1 MGTVAGPAAGSVNQ
15 PATQSA
21 NKSSSTDI
29 SGSQPPRF
37 LISDLCTLLE
47 SYLSPELVKN
57 IYRAYLFSANAHEGQ
72 TRLSGEPYIYHPISV
87 ARVLAELQM
96 DAETIQAAILHDVI
110 EDTETAKEQI
120 KKEFGDNVAE
130 LVDGVSKLT
139 HLEFESRV
147 EAQAEN
153 FRKMMLAMVKD
164 VRVIIIKL
172 ADRLH
177 NMRTLDVM
185 RLDKQKRIARET
197 LDIYAPIAL
206 RLGMHGLRVEL
217 EELCFRILWPK
228 RYEVLKDVIRRA
240 NINRDALLQEVE
252 KNISERLGKENI
264 VSRIRSREKNIY
276 SIYRKMKDKGLKFSE
291 VYDVFAFRIIVDTVD
306 TCYRVIGVTHNLYKP
321 VPGKFKDYIAIPK
334 KNAYQSLHTI
344 LFGPKGMPLEVQVR
358 SEQMDQVAQ
367 SGIAAHWMYKDSS
380 HDYAAPQTR
389 TREWLKTV
397 SEMQNRSDSSLEF
410 LESVKVD
417 LYRDEIYVFTPAG
430 DIMELPTNSTTIDFA
445 YAVHTDIGNH
455 CVAAKINRRLESLST
470 VLQNGQTVE
479 IITSPSGRPNP
490 AWLNF
495 IVTAKA
501 RSNIRSFLKNLQNN
515 EALELGKRLLNK
527 ALRSYDKSW
536 QDIASR
542 EQANLL
548 KDLQLDSEE
557 QLFREIGLGNRMA
570 PFVAKHIESLRGSW
584 IKLRR
589 NRESKHPLAIRGT
602 EGMVV
607 SFGKCCHPIPGDAII
622 GIMTSGRGLV
632 VHNIKCENTK
642 RKTTSRDKWI
652 HVYWANEISNEFA
665 AEISIRTA
673 NEPGVLAIV
682 AATISEESSNI
693 ENIVFDEKLGTSATI
708 TVLLTVKDRVHLA
721 RIMRSIKNIPQI
733 HKVKRLL

>member
-1 MGTVAGPAAGSVNQ
+1 MATVAGSAAGSANN
-15 PATQSA
+15 SA
-21 NKSSSTDI
+21 SSSI
-29 SGSQPPRF
+29 STNQSSRL
-37 LISDLCTLLE
+37 LISDLCALVE
-47 SYLSPELVKN
+47 GYLDPEHVKK
-57 IYRAYLFSANAHEGQ
+57 IYQAYLFSARAHEGQ

-87 ARVLAELQM
+87 AKVLVEMHM

-110 EDTETAKEQI
+110 EDTETAKDQI
-120 KKEFGDNVAE
+120 KNEFGNEVAE

-139 HLEFESRV
+139 HLEFDSKL

-185 RLDKQKRIARET
+185 RLDKRKRIARET

-217 EELCFRILWPK
+217 EELSFKTVWPK

-252 KNISERLGKENI
+252 KNICERLERANI
-264 VSRIRSREKNIY
+264 VNRIHGREKNIY
-276 SIYRKMKDKGLKFSE
+276 SIYRKMKDKRLQFSE
-291 VYDVFAFRIIVDTVD
+291 VYDVFAFRIVVNSVD
-306 TCYRVIGVTHNLYKP
+306 TCYRVIGVIHNLYKP

-344 LFGPKGMPLEVQVR
+344 LFGPKGMPIEVQVR
-358 SEQMDQVAQ
+358 SEEMDQVAE
-367 SGIAAHWMYKDSS
+367 SGIAAHWLYKDASDD
-380 HDYAAPQTR
+380 HAAPQSR
-389 TREWLKTV
+389 TREWLNTV
-397 SEMQNRSDSSLEF
+397 SEMQNRSGSSLEF

-430 DIMELPTNSTTIDFA
+430 DIMELPINSTTIDFA
-445 YAVHTDIGNH
+445 YAVHTDIGNL

-470 VLQNGQTVE
+470 VLQTGQTVE

-501 RSNIRSFLKNLQNN
+501 RSNIRSFLKNLQGN
-515 EALELGKRLLNK
+515 EALELGKRLLNN
-527 ALRSYDKSW
+527 ALRAYDKSW
-536 QDIASR
+536 QDISSR
-542 EQANLL
+542 EQENLL
-548 KDLQLDSEE
+548 EDLQLESEE
-557 QLFREIGLGNRMA
+557 QLFHEIGLGNRMA

-589 NRESKHPLAIRGT
+589 KSESKSPLAIRGT

-607 SFGKCCHPIPGDAII
+607 SFGKCCYPIPGDAII
-622 GIMTSGRGLV
+622 GIMTAGKGLV
-632 VHNIKCENTK
+632 VHHIKCVNTK
-642 RKTTSRDKWI
+642 RKSTSRDKWI
-652 HVYWANEISNEFA
+652 HVYWANEIANEFT

-673 NEPGVLAIV
+673 NEPGVLAVV
-682 AATISEESSNI
+682 AATISEEGSNI
-693 ENIVFDEKLGTSATI
+693 ENIVFDEKLGSTTMI

-721 RIMRSIKNIPQI
+721 RIMRTIRNIPQI
-733 HKVKRLL
+733 YKVKRHQ

>member
-1 MGTVAGPAAGSVNQ
+1 MATVAGSATGSDNKS
-15 PATQSA
+15 ASA
-21 NKSSSTDI
+21 NVSSNQTS
-29 SGSQPPRF
+29 RF
-37 LISDLCTLLE
+37 SISDLCTLLE
-47 SYLSPELVKN
+47 SYLSPEQVQN
-57 IYRAYLFSANAHEGQ
+57 IYHAYLFSASAHEGQ

-87 ARVLAELQM
+87 ARVLAEMHM

-120 KKEFGDNVAE
+120 KTEFGDDVAE

-139 HLEFESRV
+139 HLEFESKL

-185 RLDKQKRIARET
+185 RLEKRKRIARET

-217 EELCFRILWPK
+217 EELAFKALWPM
-228 RYEVLKDVIRRA
+228 RYRVLKEVIRRA
-240 NINRDALLQEVE
+240 NINRDALLLEVE
-252 KNISERLGKENI
+252 KNISERLEQANI
-264 VSRIRSREKNIY
+264 VSRIHGREKNIF
-276 SIYRKMKDKGLKFSE
+276 SIYRKMKDKRLQFSE
-291 VYDVFAFRIIVDTVD
+291 VYDVFAFRIVVDTVD
-306 TCYRVIGVTHNLYKP
+306 TCYRVIGVVHNLYKP

-344 LFGPKGMPLEVQVR
+344 LFGPKGMPIEVQVR
-358 SEQMDQVAQ
+358 SEEMDHVAQ
-367 SGIAAHWMYKDSS
+367 SGIAAHWTYKNKNAGNDNT
-380 HDYAAPQTR
+380 APHIR
-389 TREWLKTV
+389 TRKWLNTV
-397 SEMQNRSDSSLEF
+397 SEMQYRSGSSLEF

-417 LYRDEIYVFTPAG
+417 LYRDEIYVFTPRG
-430 DIMELPTNSTTIDFA
+430 DIMELPINATTIDFA

-455 CVAAKINRRLESLST
+455 CVAAKINRRLEPLST

-501 RSNIRSFLKNLQNN
+501 RSNIRSFLKNLQSS
-515 EALELGKRLLNK
+515 EALELGRRLLNK
-527 ALRSYDKSW
+527 ALRAYDKSW
-536 QDIASR
+536 QDISDR

-548 KDLQLDSEE
+548 KDLQLESEE
-557 QLFREIGLGNRMA
+557 ELFREIGLGNRMA

-589 NRESKHPLAIRGT
+589 KSESKHPLAIRGT

-607 SFGKCCHPIPGDAII
+607 SFGKCCYPIPGDAII
-622 GIMTSGRGLV
+622 GIMTAGRGLV
-632 VHNIKCENTK
+632 VHHIKCENTK

-652 HVYWANEISNEFA
+652 HVYWANDIVNEFT

-673 NEPGVLAIV
+673 NEPGVLAVV
-682 AATISEESSNI
+682 ASKISEAGSNI
-693 ENIVFDEKLGTSATI
+693 ENMVFDEKLGSTTMI
-708 TVLLTVKDRVHLA
+708 NVLLTVKDRVHLA
-721 RIMRSIKNIPQI
+721 RIMRSIRNIPQI
-733 HKVKRLL
+733 YKVKRHQ

>member
-1 MGTVAGPAAGSVNQ
+1 MATVAGSATESASKTADVNISKQ
-15 PATQSA
+15 PS
-21 NKSSSTDI
+21 
-29 SGSQPPRF
+29 RF

-47 SYLSPELVKN
+47 SYLSPEHVKQ
-57 IYRAYLFSANAHEGQ
+57 IYSAYLFSAHAHEGQ
-72 TRLSGEPYIYHPISV
+72 TRISGEPYIYHPISV
-87 ARVLAELQM
+87 AKVLADMRM
-96 DAETIQAAILHDVI
+96 DAQTIQAAILHDVI
-110 EDTETAKEQI
+110 EDTETAKEHLTN
-120 KKEFGDNVAE
+120 EFGEEVAE

-139 HLEFESRV
+139 HLEFESKR

-185 RLDKQKRIARET
+185 RLEKRQRIARET

-217 EELCFRILWPK
+217 EELCFKTLWPK
-228 RYEVLKDVIRRA
+228 RHEVLKDVIRRA

-252 KNISERLGKENI
+252 KNILERLEKADI
-264 VSRIRSREKNIY
+264 VSRIYGREKNIY
-276 SIYRKMKDKGLKFSE
+276 SIYRKMKDKRLQFSE
-291 VYDVFAFRIIVDTVD
+291 VYDVFAFRIIVDSVD
-306 TCYRVIGVTHNLYKP
+306 TCYRVLGVIHNIYKP

-344 LFGPKGMPLEVQVR
+344 LFGPKGMPIEVQVR
-358 SEQMDQVAQ
+358 SQEMDQVAQ
-367 SGIAAHWMYKDSS
+367 SGIAAHWMYKEVSDD
-380 HDYAAPQTR
+380 HKAPHVR
-389 TREWLKTV
+389 TREWLNAV
-397 SEMQNRSDSSLEF
+397 SEIQNRSGSSLEF

-430 DIMELPTNSTTIDFA
+430 EIMELPINSTTVDFA

-455 CVAAKINRRLESLST
+455 CVAAKIDRRLEPLGT
-470 VLQNGQTVE
+470 ILQNGQTVE
-479 IITSPSGRPNP
+479 IVTSPSGQPNP

-495 IVTAKA
+495 IVTARA
-501 RSNIRSFLKNLQNN
+501 RSNIRSFLKHLQNN
-515 EALELGKRLLNK
+515 EASELGRRLLNK
-527 ALRSYDKSW
+527 ALRAYNKSW
-536 QDIASR
+536 QDINER
-542 EQANLL
+542 EQSKLL
-548 KDLQLDSEE
+548 KDLQLETQE
-557 QLFREIGLGNRMA
+557 QLFLEIGLGDRMA

-589 NRESKHPLAIRGT
+589 KSEKKTPLAIRGT

-607 SFGKCCHPIPGDAII
+607 SYGNCCYPIPGDSII
-622 GIMTSGRGLV
+622 GIMTAGRGLV
-632 VHNIKCENTK
+632 VHQIKCENTK

-652 HVYWANEISNEFA
+652 HVYWADDISNEFT
-665 AEISIRTA
+665 AEISIQTA

-682 AATISEESSNI
+682 AATISEEGSNI
-693 ENIVFDEKLGTSATI
+693 ENIVFDEKLGSTTMI

-721 RIMRSIKNIPQI
+721 RIMRTIRNVPQI
-733 HKVKRLL
+733 YKVKRTQ

>member
-1 MGTVAGPAAGSVNQ
+1 MATVAGSATGSDNKSVSVNV
-15 PATQSA
+15 
-21 NKSSSTDI
+21 SSNQTS
-29 SGSQPPRF
+29 RF
-37 LISDLCTLLE
+37 SISDLCTLLE
-47 SYLSPELVKN
+47 SYLSPEQVQN
-57 IYRAYLFSANAHEGQ
+57 IYHAYLFSASAHEGQ

-87 ARVLAELQM
+87 ARVLAEMHM

-120 KKEFGDNVAE
+120 KTEFGDDVAE

-139 HLEFESRV
+139 HLEFESKL

-185 RLDKQKRIARET
+185 RLEKRKRIARET

-217 EELCFRILWPK
+217 EELSFKALWPM
-228 RYEVLKDVIRRA
+228 RYRVLKEVIRRA
-240 NINRDALLQEVE
+240 NINRDALLLEVE
-252 KNISERLGKENI
+252 KNISERLEQANI
-264 VSRIRSREKNIY
+264 VSRIHGREKNIF
-276 SIYRKMKDKGLKFSE
+276 SIYRKMKDKRLQFSE
-291 VYDVFAFRIIVDTVD
+291 VYDVFAFRIVVDTVD
-306 TCYRVIGVTHNLYKP
+306 TCYRVIGVVHNLYKP

-344 LFGPKGMPLEVQVR
+344 LFGPKGMPIEVQVR
-358 SEQMDQVAQ
+358 SEEMDHVAQ
-367 SGIAAHWMYKDSS
+367 SGIAAHWMYKNKDAGN
-380 HDYAAPQTR
+380 DNTAPHIR
-389 TREWLKTV
+389 TRKWLNTV
-397 SEMQNRSDSSLEF
+397 SEMQYRSGSSLEF

-417 LYRDEIYVFTPAG
+417 LYRDEIYVFTPRG
-430 DIMELPTNSTTIDFA
+430 DIMELPINATTIDFA

-455 CVAAKINRRLESLST
+455 CVAAKINRRLEPLST

-501 RSNIRSFLKNLQNN
+501 RSNIRSFLKNLQSS
-515 EALELGKRLLNK
+515 EALELGRRLLNK
-527 ALRSYDKSW
+527 ALRAYDKSW
-536 QDIASR
+536 QDISDR

-548 KDLQLDSEE
+548 KDLQLESAEE
-557 QLFREIGLGNRMA
+557 LFREIGLGNRMA

-589 NRESKHPLAIRGT
+589 KSEKHPLAIRGT

-607 SFGKCCHPIPGDAII
+607 SFGKCCYPIPGDAII
-622 GIMTSGRGLV
+622 GIMTAGRGLV
-632 VHNIKCENTK
+632 VHHIKCENTK

-652 HVYWANEISNEFA
+652 HVYWANDIVNEFT

-673 NEPGVLAIV
+673 NEPGVLAVV
-682 AATISEESSNI
+682 ASKISEAGSNI
-693 ENIVFDEKLGTSATI
+693 ENMVFDEKLGSTTMI
-708 TVLLTVKDRVHLA
+708 NVLLTVKDRVHLA
-721 RIMRSIKNIPQI
+721 RIMRSIRNIPQI
-733 HKVKRLL
+733 YKVKRHQ

>member
-1 MGTVAGPAAGSVNQ
+1 MATVAGSATGSDNKS
-15 PATQSA
+15 ASA
-21 NKSSSTDI
+21 NVSSNQTS
-29 SGSQPPRF
+29 RF
-37 LISDLCTLLE
+37 SISDLCTLLE
-47 SYLSPELVKN
+47 SYLSPDQVQN
-57 IYRAYLFSANAHEGQ
+57 IYHAYLFSASAHEGQ

-87 ARVLAELQM
+87 ARVLAEMHM

-120 KKEFGDNVAE
+120 KTEFGDDVAE

-139 HLEFESRV
+139 HLEFESKL

-185 RLDKQKRIARET
+185 RLEKRKRIARET

-217 EELCFRILWPK
+217 EELAFKALWPM
-228 RYEVLKDVIRRA
+228 RYRVLKEVIRRA
-240 NINRDALLQEVE
+240 NINRDALLLEVE
-252 KNISERLGKENI
+252 KNIRERLEQANI
-264 VSRIRSREKNIY
+264 VSRIHGREKNIF
-276 SIYRKMKDKGLKFSE
+276 SIYRKMKDKRLQFSE
-291 VYDVFAFRIIVDTVD
+291 VYDVFAFRIVVKTVD
-306 TCYRVIGVTHNLYKP
+306 TCYRVIGVVHNLYKP

-344 LFGPKGMPLEVQVR
+344 LFGPKGMPIEVQVR
-358 SEQMDQVAQ
+358 SEEMDHVAQ
-367 SGIAAHWMYKDSS
+367 SGIAAHWMYKNKDAGN
-380 HDYAAPQTR
+380 DNTAPHIR
-389 TREWLKTV
+389 TRKWLNTV
-397 SEMQNRSDSSLEF
+397 SEMQYRSGSSLEF

-417 LYRDEIYVFTPAG
+417 LYRDEIYVFTPRG
-430 DIMELPTNSTTIDFA
+430 DIMELPINATTIDFA

-455 CVAAKINRRLESLST
+455 CVAAKINRRLEPLST

-501 RSNIRSFLKNLQNN
+501 RSNIRSFLKNLQSS
-515 EALELGKRLLNK
+515 EALELGRRLLNK
-527 ALRSYDKSW
+527 ALRAYDKSW
-536 QDIASR
+536 QDISDR

-548 KDLQLDSEE
+548 KDLQLESEE
-557 QLFREIGLGNRMA
+557 ELFREIGLGNRMA

-589 NRESKHPLAIRGT
+589 KSESKHPLAIRGT

-607 SFGKCCHPIPGDAII
+607 SFGKCCYPIPGDAII
-622 GIMTSGRGLV
+622 GIMTAGRGLV
-632 VHNIKCENTK
+632 VHHIKCENTK

-652 HVYWANEISNEFA
+652 HVYWANDIVNEFT

-673 NEPGVLAIV
+673 NEPGVLAVV
-682 AATISEESSNI
+682 ASKISEAGSNI
-693 ENIVFDEKLGTSATI
+693 ENMVFDEKLGSTTMI
-708 TVLLTVKDRVHLA
+708 NVLLTVKDRVHLA
-721 RIMRSIKNIPQI
+721 RIMRSIRNIPQI
-733 HKVKRLL
+733 YKVKRHQ

>member
-1 MGTVAGPAAGSVNQ
+1 MATVAGS
-15 PATQSA
+15 ATGSA
-21 NKSSSTDI
+21 NNSAGTNI
-29 SGSQPPRF
+29 SKQPSRF

-47 SYLSPELVKN
+47 SYLSTEHVKQ
-57 IYRAYLFSANAHEGQ
+57 IYSAYLFSANAHEGQ

-87 ARVLAELQM
+87 ARVLAEMHM
-96 DAETIQAAILHDVI
+96 DAQTIQAAILHDVI
-110 EDTETAKEQI
+110 DDTETAKEHLS
-120 KKEFGDNVAE
+120 KEFGEEVAE

-139 HLEFESRV
+139 HLEFESRL

-177 NMRTLDVM
+177 NMRTLDAM
-185 RLDKQKRIARET
+185 RLEKRKRIARET

-217 EELCFRILWPK
+217 EELCFKTIWPK
-228 RYEVLKDVIRRA
+228 RHEVLKDVIRRV

-252 KNISERLGKENI
+252 KNIRERLEQAGI
-264 VSRIRSREKNIY
+264 VSRIHGREKNIY
-276 SIYRKMKDKGLKFSE
+276 SIYRKMKDKGLQFTE

-306 TCYRVIGVTHNLYKP
+306 TCYRVLGIIHNIYKP

-344 LFGPKGMPLEVQVR
+344 LFGPKGMPIEVQVR
-358 SEQMDQVAQ
+358 SEEMDQVAQ
-367 SGIAAHWMYKDSS
+367 SGIAAHWMYKGVNDE
-380 HDYAAPQTR
+380 HKAPHIR
-389 TREWLKTV
+389 TREWLNSV
-397 SEMQNRSDSSLEF
+397 SEMQNRSGSSLEF
-410 LESVKVD
+410 LESIKVD

-430 DIMELPTNSTTIDFA
+430 DIMELPINSTTIDFA

-455 CVAAKINRRLESLST
+455 CVAAKINRRLAPLGT
-470 VLQNGQTVE
+470 ILQNGQTVE
-479 IITSPSGRPNP
+479 IITSPSGQPNP

-501 RSNIRSFLKNLQNN
+501 RSNIRNFLKNLQNN

-527 ALRSYDKSW
+527 ALRAYDKSW
-536 QDIASR
+536 QDISNR
-542 EQANLL
+542 EQTNLL
-548 KDLQLDSEE
+548 KDLQLETQE
-557 QLFREIGLGNRMA
+557 QLFLEIGLGNRMA

-589 NRESKHPLAIRGT
+589 KSERKNPLAIRGT
-602 EGMVV
+602 EGIVV
-607 SFGKCCHPIPGDAII
+607 SFGNCCYPIPGDSII
-622 GIMTSGRGLV
+622 GIMTAGRGLV
-632 VHNIKCENTK
+632 VHHIKCENTK

-652 HVYWANEISNEFA
+652 HVYWADDISNEFT
-665 AEISIRTA
+665 AEISIQTA
-673 NEPGVLAIV
+673 NEPGVLAVV
-682 AATISEESSNI
+682 ASTISEEGSNI
-693 ENIVFDEKLGTSATI
+693 ENIVFDEKLGPTTMITI
-708 TVLLTVKDRVHLA
+708 LLTVKDRVHLA
-721 RIMRSIKNIPQI
+721 RIMRTIRNVPQI
-733 HKVKRLL
+733 YKVKRT

>member
-1 MGTVAGPAAGSVNQ
+1 MSALQTIDSLADSLSEYLPAEQ
-15 PATQSA
+15 IQ
-21 NKSSSTDI
+21 
-29 SGSQPPRF
+29 Q
-37 LISDLCTLLE
+37 
-47 SYLSPELVKN
+47 VK
-57 IYRAYLFSANAHEGQ
+57 RAYYFAEQAHDGQ
-72 TRLSGEPYIYHPISV
+72 VRRSGEAYVTHPLAVAYILSEMH
-87 ARVLAELQM
+87 M
-96 DAETIQAAILHDVI
+96 DSQSLMAAMLHDVI
-110 EDTETAKEQI
+110 EDTGVSKDAIAVQ
-120 KKEFGDNVAE
+120 FGDTVAE

-139 HLEFESRV
+139 QIDFRSKA

-185 RLDKQKRIARET
+185 RLEKQKRIARET

-217 EELCFRILWPK
+217 EELCFKILWPK

-240 NINRDALLQEVE
+240 NINRDTLLQEVE
-252 KNISERLGKENI
+252 KNISEKLGPAEI
-264 VSRIRSREKNIY
+264 VSRIHGREKNIY
-276 SIYRKMKDKGLKFSE
+276 SIYRKMKDKNLQFSE
-291 VYDVFAFRIIVDTVD
+291 VYDVFAFRIVVASVD
-306 TCYRVIGVTHNLYKP
+306 TCYRVIGVIHNLYKP

-344 LFGPKGMPLEVQVR
+344 LFGPRGMPIEVQVR
-358 SEQMDQVAQ
+358 SEEMDQVAQ
-367 SGIAAHWMYKDSS
+367 SGIAAHWMYKDAS

-389 TREWLKTV
+389 TREWLNTV
-397 SEMQNRSDSSLEF
+397 SEMQNRSGSSLEF

-417 LYRDEIYVFTPAG
+417 LYRDEIYVFTPRG
-430 DIMELPTNSTTIDFA
+430 DIMELPINSSTIDFA
-445 YAVHTDIGNH
+445 YAVHTDIGNQ
-455 CVAAKINRRLESLST
+455 CVAAKINRRLEPLST
-470 VLQNGQTVE
+470 VLENGQTVE

-501 RSNIRSFLKNLQNN
+501 RSNIRSFLKNLQSN
-515 EALELGKRLLNK
+515 EALQLGKRLLNK
-527 ALRSYDKSW
+527 ALRAYDKSW
-536 QDIASR
+536 QDIARR
-542 EQANLL
+542 EQENLL
-548 KDLQLDSEE
+548 KDLQLESEE
-557 QLFREIGLGNRMA
+557 QLFREIGLGNPMA

-589 NRESKHPLAIRGT
+589 RSESKQPLAIRGT

-622 GIMTSGRGLV
+622 GIMTAGKGLV
-632 VHNIKCENTK
+632 VHHIKCENTK

-652 HVYWANEISNEFA
+652 HVYWADDIANEFT

-673 NEPGVLAIV
+673 NEPGVLAVV
-682 AATISEESSNI
+682 AANISDAGSNI
-693 ENIVFDEKLGTSATI
+693 ENIVFDEKLGSTTMI
-708 TVLLTVKDRVHLA
+708 TVFLTVKDRVHLA
-721 RIMRSIKNIPQI
+721 RIMRTIRNIPQI
-733 HKVKRLL
+733 SKVKRLQ

>member
-1 MGTVAGPAAGSVNQ
+1 MATVAGSAAGSDNKS
-15 PATQSA
+15 ASA
-21 NKSSSTDI
+21 NVSSNQTS
-29 SGSQPPRF
+29 RF
-37 LISDLCTLLE
+37 SISDLCTLLE
-47 SYLSPELVKN
+47 SYLSPEQVQN
-57 IYRAYLFSANAHEGQ
+57 IYHAYLFSASAHEGQ

-87 ARVLAELQM
+87 ARVLAEMHM

-120 KKEFGDNVAE
+120 KTEFGDDVAE

-139 HLEFESRV
+139 HLEFESKL

-185 RLDKQKRIARET
+185 RLEKRKRIARET

-217 EELCFRILWPK
+217 EELSFKALWPM
-228 RYEVLKDVIRRA
+228 RYRVLKEVIRRA
-240 NINRDALLQEVE
+240 NINRDALLLEVE
-252 KNISERLGKENI
+252 KNISERLEQANI
-264 VSRIRSREKNIY
+264 VSRIHGREKNIF
-276 SIYRKMKDKGLKFSE
+276 SIYRKMKDKRLQFSE
-291 VYDVFAFRIIVDTVD
+291 VYDVFAFRIVVDTVD
-306 TCYRVIGVTHNLYKP
+306 TCYRVIGVVHNLYKP

-344 LFGPKGMPLEVQVR
+344 LFGPKGMPIEVQVR
-358 SEQMDQVAQ
+358 SEEMDHVAQ
-367 SGIAAHWMYKDSS
+367 SGIAAHWMYKNKDAGN
-380 HDYAAPQTR
+380 DNTAPHIR
-389 TREWLKTV
+389 TRKWLNTV
-397 SEMQNRSDSSLEF
+397 SEMQYRSGSSLEF

-417 LYRDEIYVFTPAG
+417 LYRDEIYVFTPRG
-430 DIMELPTNSTTIDFA
+430 DIMELPINATTIDFA

-455 CVAAKINRRLESLST
+455 CVAAKINRRLEPLST

-501 RSNIRSFLKNLQNN
+501 RSNIRSFLKNLQSS
-515 EALELGKRLLNK
+515 EALELGRRLLNK
-527 ALRSYDKSW
+527 ALRAYEKSW
-536 QDIASR
+536 QDISDR

-548 KDLQLDSEE
+548 KDLQLESEE
-557 QLFREIGLGNRMA
+557 ELFREIGLGNRMA

-589 NRESKHPLAIRGT
+589 KSESKHPLAIRGT

-607 SFGKCCHPIPGDAII
+607 SFGKCCYPIPGDAII
-622 GIMTSGRGLV
+622 GIMTAGRGLV
-632 VHNIKCENTK
+632 VHHIKCENTK

-652 HVYWANEISNEFA
+652 HVYWANDIVNEFT

-673 NEPGVLAIV
+673 NEPGVLAVV
-682 AATISEESSNI
+682 ASKISEAGSNI
-693 ENIVFDEKLGTSATI
+693 ENMVFDEKLGSTTMI
-708 TVLLTVKDRVHLA
+708 NVLLTVKDRVHLA
-721 RIMRSIKNIPQI
+721 RIMRSIRNIPQI
-733 HKVKRLL
+733 YKVKRHQ